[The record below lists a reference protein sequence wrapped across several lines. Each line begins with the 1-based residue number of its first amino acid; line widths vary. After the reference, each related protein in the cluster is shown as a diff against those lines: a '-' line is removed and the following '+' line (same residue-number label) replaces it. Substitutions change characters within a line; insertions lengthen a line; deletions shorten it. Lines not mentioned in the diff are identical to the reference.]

1 MEELDDIAMLN
12 LVVALAF
19 FSFWYFTCKAGMTLI
34 LINLCCLFVLIVLF
48 NECEEDGRW
57 YGPGNG

>member
-1 MEELDDIAMLN
+1 MLN

-34 LINLCCLFVLIVLF
+34 LINLCCLSVLIVLF
-48 NECEEDGRW
+48 NECKDGRW
-57 YGPGNG
+57 YYGPAGNG